1 MAKKDTVKKVSVID
15 AIIQPFQF
23 ESKSTQTH
31 SEPRQI
37 RLGGK
42 TTTTSVM
49 KKRKDEDGNVEYY
62 WESSSRVEGGQVIAA
77 SHRIRTGKTKK
88 DRKGADKE

>member
-1 MAKKDTVKKVSVID
+1 MTKKISAID

-42 TTTTSVM
+42 STTVSVR
-49 KKRKDEDGNVEYY
+49 KKRKDEDGNVEFF
-62 WESSSRVEGGQVIAA
+62 WESTTRIEGGQVIAA